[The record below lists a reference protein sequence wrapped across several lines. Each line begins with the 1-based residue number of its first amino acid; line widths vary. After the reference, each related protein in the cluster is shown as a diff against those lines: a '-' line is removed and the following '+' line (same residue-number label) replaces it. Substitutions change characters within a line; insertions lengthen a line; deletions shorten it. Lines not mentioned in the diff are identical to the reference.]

1 MSKFNW
7 TNEQQQAIYEN
18 GENILVAAAAG
29 SGKTAVLVE
38 RIINKIINEK
48 IDIDKLLVVTFT
60 NAAAAEIKERILEEI
75 YKKIDENPTDSNL
88 QKQII
93 LLNKANISTI
103 HAFCLEVI
111 KNNFYEINISPNF
124 RIGEGAEIELLKQ
137 ETLEELFDELYEQE
151 DKQFLKLT
159 EIYTGYR
166 DDEPLKEL
174 ILNIYKFIMSSPFP
188 EKWLKEHVEM
198 FNLKDKIDI
207 DFSNTIWGKILLKE
221 YIENVEKCIQ
231 ELEILNKK
239 LLMYNELEKYSIIIQ
254 DDIENLKSIIKLGNS
269 WDSTY
274 ELSNS
279 IKFKNWPVD
288 KKITIE
294 LKDIAKDT
302 RKQIKDKF
310 NKAKNEILLYKS
322 SEANIDINEM
332 YEILVMLEELI
343 LKFIEKYQLKK
354 QEKNIMD
361 FNDIEHNA
369 LKILVKQN
377 EEGEYIPT
385 EVAKKYIAQFNEIA
399 IDEYQDSNL
408 IQEYILSIISN
419 GKNMFM
425 VGDVKQSIYKFRQ
438 ARPELFVEK
447 YEKYKLKED
456 IEENDNLK
464 IKLFDNFRSR
474 KNILDVTNMI
484 FSEIMSKSLGNIEYN
499 ESEYLNYKANY
510 EEPNANIKKY
520 AGNTELHIIDLKK
533 QDEAEEEINNIEN
546 EQIEAKFVANKI
558 KELIKSDYYVYDKKE
573 GYRKLLYKDIVILL
587 RSTSGIA
594 PVYERELTELS
605 IPVFSDIS
613 QSYLETVEIQTIIN
627 LLKIIDNPMQ
637 DIPLV
642 SVLKSSIGGFTDNEL
657 VEIRLFDKNC
667 TFFESMQKARI
678 NVSEELKR
686 KIDCFLNELSK
697 WQEMEKYLPLDELIW
712 KIYIKTGY
720 YSYVTLMPNGILRQ
734 ANLKMLFEKAKQ
746 YEKANFKG
754 VFNFI
759 KFIDKLKQSSG
770 DMESAKLIGEND
782 NVVRIMSIHKSKGLE
797 FPVVFLCNT
806 NKQFN
811 MQDLNQNILL
821 HQDIGLGPKYINYK
835 RKIEYNTLAKEAI
848 KIQSKIDTLSEEMR
862 ILYVALTRAKEK
874 LIVTGISKDL
884 NKELE
889 KKQELLSTSNNKNI
903 DSIIVKK
910 YKTYLDWIQLVYL
923 KNNKNTKIDL
933 KTYNREEIIKETKKE
948 NMKNNSNI
956 EIINKNINKD
966 KNNEIE
972 KAMSWK
978 YKNEKAIDIPSKTSV
993 TQLKNSFDNKQDIV
1007 KIKPKFL
1014 TDKLEITNTE
1024 KGTLTHL
1031 ILQKLDLR
1039 KEYTLLDI
1047 SNILEELVKQDII
1060 TEKQKE
1066 AINTNNIYKFTQ
1078 TELAKRIRES
1088 KQINKEMPFYTNINA
1103 NDVYGNNLNE
1113 NILLQGII
1121 DLYFIDKDDKLVLV
1135 DYKTDYVEKNN
1146 EKELIEKYKK
1156 QLELY
1161 EKALEQALNKKV
1173 DEKYLYSTYLSK
1185 EIKIL

>member
-294 LKDIAKDT
+294 LKDIVKDT

-332 YEILVMLEELI
+332 YEILLMLEELI
-343 LKFIEKYQLKK
+343 LKFIEKYKLKK

-369 LKILVKQN
+369 LKILIKQN

-385 EVAKKYIAQFNEIA
+385 EVAKKYINQFNEIA

-910 YKTYLDWIQLVYL
+910 YKTYLDWIELVYL

-933 KTYNREEIIKETKKE
+933 KTYNREDIIKETKKE

>member
-7 TNEQQQAIYEN
+7 TNEQKQAIYEN

-60 NAAAAEIKERILEEI
+60 NAAASEIKERILEEI
-75 YKKIDENPTDSNL
+75 YKKIDENPNDSNL

-137 ETLEELFDELYEQE
+137 EALEELFEELYEQE
-151 DKQFLKLT
+151 EEQFLKLT
-159 EIYTGYR
+159 EIYTGYKS
-166 DDEPLKEL
+166 DDQLKEI

-188 EKWLKEHVEM
+188 EKWLKEHIEM
-198 FNLKDKIDI
+198 FNLKGKVDN
-207 DFSNTIWGKILLKE
+207 DFSKTVWGEILLKN
-221 YIENVEKCIQ
+221 YKENVEKCIQ

-239 LLMYNELEKYSIIIQ
+239 LLMYNELEKYAIIIQ
-254 DDIENLKSIIKLGNS
+254 DDISNLKSVINSTNS
-269 WDSTY
+269 WDNAY
-274 ELSNS
+274 EISNS
-279 IKFKNWPVD
+279 IKFKNWPID
-288 KKITIE
+288 KKVTLE

-302 RKQIKDKF
+302 RKQIKDNF
-310 NKAKNEILLYKS
+310 NKAKNETLLYKS
-322 SEANIDINEM
+322 YEANIDINEM
-332 YEILVMLEELI
+332 YEILLMLENII

-354 QEKNIMD
+354 QEKNIID

-377 EEGEYIPT
+377 ENGDYVPT
-385 EVAKKYIAQFNEIA
+385 EVAKRYINKFNEIA

-438 ARPELFVEK
+438 ARPELFIEK
-447 YEKYKLKED
+447 YNKYKLKEE
-456 IEENDNLK
+456 ITNNDNLK

-474 KNILDVTNMI
+474 ENILKFTNMI
-484 FSEIMSKSLGNIEYN
+484 FAEIMSKDLGNIEYTT
-499 ESEYLNYKANY
+499 EEYLNYKANY
-510 EEPNANIKKY
+510 EVANDNIKNY
-520 AGNTELHIIDLKK
+520 AGNIELNIIDVKK
-533 QDEAEEEINNIEN
+533 QEEAEEIIDNIEN

-558 KELIKSDYYVYDKKE
+558 KELIKSDYYIYDKKE
-573 GYRKLLYKDIVILL
+573 GYRKVTYKDIVILL
-587 RSTSGIA
+587 RSTNEIA
-594 PVYERELTELS
+594 PIYEKELTELN
-605 IPVFSDIS
+605 IPVFSDVS
-613 QSYLETVEIQTIIN
+613 QSYLDTIEIQTIIN

-642 SVLKSSIGGFTDNEL
+642 SVLRSSIGGFTDNEL
-657 VEIRLFDKNC
+657 VEIRLFDKYC
-667 TFFESMQKARI
+667 TFFESMQKARL
-678 NVSEELKR
+678 NVSKELKR
-686 KIDCFLNELSK
+686 KIDIFLNELIK

-712 KIYIKTGY
+712 KIYIETGY
-720 YSYVTLMPNGILRQ
+720 YSYVTLMPNGLLRQ

-746 YEKANFKG
+746 YEKASFKG

-759 KFIDKLKQSSG
+759 RFIDKLKQNSG
-770 DMESAKLIGEND
+770 DMESAKLIGENE

-848 KIQSKIDTLSEEMR
+848 KIQAKVDSLSEEMR

-874 LIVTGISKDL
+874 LIITGISKDL

-889 KKQELLSTSNNKNI
+889 KKQELLSTSSKKNI
-903 DSIIVKK
+903 DSITVKK

-923 KNNKNTKIDL
+923 RNKENTIMDLNIYKKEDVINKQQKNSQENNKSIEN
-933 KTYNREEIIKETKKE
+933 IKEHT
-948 NMKNNSNI
+948 
-956 EIINKNINKD
+956 NKNKCAEINTLM
-966 KNNEIE
+966 N
-972 KAMSWK
+972 WK
-978 YKNEKAIDIPSKTSV
+978 YKNENAINIPSKSSV
-993 TQLKNSFDNKQDIV
+993 TQLKSNSSNEKELV

-1014 TDKLEITNTE
+1014 MDRLKITNAE

-1031 ILQKLDLR
+1031 VLQKLDLR
-1039 KEYTLLDI
+1039 KEYTLQDI
-1047 SNILEELVKQDII
+1047 NNVLEELVKQDII
-1060 TEKQKE
+1060 TCKQKE
-1066 AINTNNIYKFTQ
+1066 VINTNNIYKFTQ
-1078 TELAKRIRES
+1078 TELAKRIRNA
-1088 KQINKEMPFYTNINA
+1088 KQISKEMPFYTNINA
-1103 NDVYGNNLNE
+1103 NEIYNNKLNE
-1113 NILLQGII
+1113 NILVQGII
-1121 DLYFIDKDDKLVLV
+1121 DLYFIDKDNKLVLV
-1135 DYKTDYVEKNN
+1135 DYKTDYVENNN
-1146 EKELIEKYKK
+1146 EKELIDKYKK
-1156 QLELY
+1156 QLDLY
-1161 EKALEQALNKKV
+1161 EKALQEALKRKV